1 MKQVQNKKKSLF
13 KGKTLK
19 WRCGHSYKS
28 GVHTLKR
35 HSNPFISLC
44 RKDEA
49 RHAGWAITL
58 GATASLHRRLVHPA
72 SVQWQPKLSRTNRW
86 VSNSTRPATF
96 PEELI
101 MTPGQQPARPDRV
114 HSSENLR
121 ELDFFFYIYIFF
133 LQVKLMQPVR
143 WWQYTMYYIIK

>member
-1 MKQVQNKKKSLF
+1 MEQVQNKKKKVFLKEQLLSEGVATVTSQAL
-13 KGKTLK
+13 TLY
-19 WRCGHSYKS
+19 RNIQ
-28 GVHTLKR
+28 T
-35 HSNPFISLC
+35 PFISLC

-96 PEELI
+96 P
-101 MTPGQQPARPDRV
+101 
-114 HSSENLR
+114 
-121 ELDFFFYIYIFF
+121 
-133 LQVKLMQPVR
+133 
-143 WWQYTMYYIIK
+143 